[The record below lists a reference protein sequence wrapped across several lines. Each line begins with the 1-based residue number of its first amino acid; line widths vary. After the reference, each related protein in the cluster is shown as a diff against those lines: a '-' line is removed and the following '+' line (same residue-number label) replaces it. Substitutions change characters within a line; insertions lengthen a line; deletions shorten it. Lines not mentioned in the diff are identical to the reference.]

1 MQSSYS
7 PLVHWP
13 SVNWQ
18 ILHEIYASFIHRLRW
33 QWGDLLH
40 MCAHDAICC
49 PLGNKF
55 GVKVPSAARWR
66 NANEEQNR
74 KISIKMFTRMDILW
88 VWLMDCVDRGQDLEV
103 IHVYYR
109 EHSAKDLS
117 MSIRQMKWD
126 ENLCIWC
133 WNAEKTSAC
142 PFPTTTCRL
151 CLH

>member
-1 MQSSYS
+1 MWVLY
-7 PLVHWP
+7 
-13 SVNWQ
+13 
-18 ILHEIYASFIHRLRW
+18 IAYDRLRW

-74 KISIKMFTRMDILW
+74 KLSIKMFTRMDSLW

-109 EHSAKDLS
+109 EHFAKDLS
-117 MSIRQMKWD
+117 MSISADEMGWKSVHLMLECR
-126 ENLCIWC
+126 ENLGLPFSNNHLPAVFTLTFGAEATIW
-133 WNAEKTSAC
+133 WHHVGE
-142 PFPTTTCRL
+142 
-151 CLH
+151 